1 MRKGLGKTL
10 YFLLPVLCFQAAG
23 KQRARG
29 FLDDGR
35 GTVCSTSDAELT
47 GWVSEMGQQEMQP
60 GKLAWS
66 NSYKFESQNPPKM
79 PTDQGQ

>member
-23 KQRARG
+23 EKQRARG

-35 GTVCSTSDAELT
+35 GTVRSTSDAELT
-47 GWVSEMGQQEMQP
+47 GWVSEMGQQNA
-60 GKLAWS
+60 AWKIS
-66 NSYKFESQNPPKM
+66 LVKQL
-79 PTDQGQ
+79 